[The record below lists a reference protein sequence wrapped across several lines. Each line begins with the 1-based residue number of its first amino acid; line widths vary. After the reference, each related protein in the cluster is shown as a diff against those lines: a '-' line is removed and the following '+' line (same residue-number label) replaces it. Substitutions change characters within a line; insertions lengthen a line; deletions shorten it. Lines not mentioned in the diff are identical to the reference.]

1 MGRIEIKCFRFGEE
15 TKSGAFVISVHYGDL
30 ISYIDS
36 EVRRVLLGRG
46 QDYMFLV

>member
-1 MGRIEIKCFRFGEE
+1 MGRIEIKCFRFGKE
-15 TKSGAFVISVHYGDL
+15 TKSGAFVISFHYGDL
-30 ISYIDS
+30 IYIDS